1 MITSIAT
8 YNKYNDTKYLE
19 VLMLTSLYQGRG
31 PQVFH
36 SDLYW
41 STQNSSMDT
50 HPLCDQTWQLE
61 VPELYMEAFSA
72 NRSRWWIFQNGAD
85 YPNPP

>member
-1 MITSIAT
+1 
-8 YNKYNDTKYLE
+8 
-19 VLMLTSLYQGRG
+19 MLTSLYQGRG

-50 HPLCDQTWQLE
+50 HPLCDQTWQLVIGE
-61 VPELYMEAFSA
+61 SKKMF
-72 NRSRWWIFQNGAD
+72 
-85 YPNPP
+85 